1 MTMTQAVEMLW
12 EMIPDEDAVK
22 IDDGAQMWDV
32 SALVDAIR
40 EQDDGNLHNLAV
52 NYEGISRVRPD
63 GTIESIHVYQ
73 VRPRPYIWEI
83 RKNGREIIA
92 TEEQSGVDMKIN
104 GRNYMLDAII
114 PIDHADAAQDG
125 EWDEEGFTYLVGE
138 DYYVVTYRNKPR

>member
-1 MTMTQAVEMLW
+1 MTEMTMTQAVEMLW

-73 VRPRPYIWEI
+73 VRPAPTSGRSARTGVRSSQ
-83 RKNGREIIA
+83 RKSSPVWI
-92 TEEQSGVDMKIN
+92 
-104 GRNYMLDAII
+104 
-114 PIDHADAAQDG
+114 
-125 EWDEEGFTYLVGE
+125 
-138 DYYVVTYRNKPR
+138 